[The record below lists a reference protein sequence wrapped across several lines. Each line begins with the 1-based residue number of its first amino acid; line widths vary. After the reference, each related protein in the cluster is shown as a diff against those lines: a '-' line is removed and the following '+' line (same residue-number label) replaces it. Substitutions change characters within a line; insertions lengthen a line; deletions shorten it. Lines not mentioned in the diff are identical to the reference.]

1 MKLIDSLY
9 FKIRNRFAFRLPVLY
24 SYCDCH
30 KSFLKFFLAGCF
42 SGTLDIVFL
51 FVLHGLFKVGL
62 VFSTSFAFMLAF
74 FVSFFL
80 QKRWTF
86 RQFDHKH
93 TGKQLSTYLANAF
106 LGLNINGLL
115 MHLLVIR
122 FGFWYILSQMAVNL
136 VIGLYNFFIYK
147 YLIFRKR

>member
-1 MKLIDSLY
+1 MSLINNLY
-9 FKIRNRFAFRLPVLY
+9 FKIRNKFSWHCPVFY
-24 SYCDCH
+24 FYCDKH

-42 SGTLDIVFL
+42 AGILDIFL
-51 FVLHGLFKVGL
+51 LFIFHGIFNVAIVL
-62 VFSTSFAFMLAF
+62 STSLAFMISF

-86 RQFDHKH
+86 RQFSHKH
-93 TGKQLSTYLANAF
+93 TGKQLPVYLANSF
-106 LGLNINGLL
+106 LGLNFNGIL

-122 FGFWYILSQMAVNL
+122 FGFWYILSQMLVNL
-136 VIGLYNFFIYK
+136 LIGFYNFFVYK